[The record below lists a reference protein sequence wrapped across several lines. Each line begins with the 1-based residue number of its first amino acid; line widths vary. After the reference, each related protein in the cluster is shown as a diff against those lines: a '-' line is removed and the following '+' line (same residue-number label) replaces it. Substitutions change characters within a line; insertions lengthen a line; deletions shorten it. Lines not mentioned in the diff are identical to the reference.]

1 MLWFV
6 LACATKV
13 VPVPQLQMGSPAPKT
28 QAPTGESSPSTFGNL
43 DCGLTVGFQKVDER
57 YVDALRTPE
66 GAVIVAT
73 EAVKGSYEATLAF
86 SLQDQGIDWHSI
98 LGAGS
103 DEDTP
108 ASLSQ
113 VADGYI
119 IGGTTWSHG
128 AGMSDGWITKLDT
141 SGKVK
146 WQRTYGLYDRDLG
159 LGFAPI
165 GDGGLFVT
173 NVPDYGLVVQ
183 QLDELGGETAQV
195 GLVGAYKGMAMAPL
209 SDGALI
215 FGGVEKDGGVSGRI
229 LRLDGS
235 GNTSWKLDLGADSS
249 VTYAMPNG
257 SMGFVAAVAGA
268 TPRLSFVD
276 ASGTLTN
283 SALLPPELEGLS
295 IVGGVRSALGPLWV
309 GQAEDG
315 SRAVQMNDEG
325 DVVWSQTLAQIAIQD
340 ALPSGDKMLFL
351 GNGQGASSQ
360 DFFGIYLD
368 AGTGANVCVPETVI
382 EQAVDGEPVDVDG
395 EPVDGESGEG
405 GSLGEPNAE
414 MEGEATPAEAVA
426 PTAPEPVSEKAA
438 PEE

>member
-13 VPVPQLQMGSPAPKT
+13 VPVPQLLMGSPAPKT
-28 QAPTGESSPSTFGNL
+28 QAPAGEDAPSTFGNL
-43 DCGLTVGFQKVDER
+43 GCGLTVGFQKVDER

-66 GAVIVAT
+66 GDVLVVT
-73 EAVKGSYEATLAF
+73 EAVKGSYEATLVF
-86 SLQDQGIDWHSI
+86 SLQEKGLGWYSI

-108 ASLSQ
+108 ASLSP

-146 WQRTYGLYDRDLG
+146 WQRTYGLYDRDVG

-165 GDGGLFVT
+165 GSGGLFVT

-183 QLDELGGETAQV
+183 QLDELGGQTAQG
-195 GLVGAYKGMAMAPL
+195 GLVGAYKSMAMAPL

-215 FGGVEKDGGVSGRI
+215 FGGVEKDEGISGRV
-229 LRLDGS
+229 LRLDAS
-235 GNTSWKLDLGADSS
+235 GNRLWSLDMGEDSP
-249 VTYAMPNG
+249 VTYAMSNG

-268 TPRLSFVD
+268 TPRLSLID
-276 ASGTLTN
+276 ASGALTDT
-283 SALLPPELEGLS
+283 ALLPPELEGLS
-295 IVGGVRSALGPLWV
+295 IVGGVRSALGPLWI

-315 SRAVQMNDEG
+315 TRVVQMNDEG

-368 AGTGANVCVPETVI
+368 AATGASVCVPEPVI
-382 EQAVDGEPVDVDG
+382 EEPAVEDPALEGVE
-395 EPVDGESGEG
+395 GESGEAAE
-405 GSLGEPNAE
+405 SGEE
-414 MEGEATPAEAVA
+414 MPVKDAPVDAVEPTP
-426 PTAPEPVSEKAA
+426 SE
-438 PEE
+438 